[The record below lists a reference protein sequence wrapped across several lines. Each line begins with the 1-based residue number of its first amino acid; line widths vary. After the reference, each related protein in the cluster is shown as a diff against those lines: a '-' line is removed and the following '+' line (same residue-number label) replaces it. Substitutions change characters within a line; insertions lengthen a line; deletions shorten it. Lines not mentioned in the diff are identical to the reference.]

1 MPMTIQDHIVFTI
14 PVFQINDTLSKV
26 IRFFEDTT
34 YSHVAI
40 IENGSFLGVLSE
52 NDLEQT
58 VNERF
63 KDGISEDTQLI
74 NHPTEK
80 QKTQYINRTVEHH
93 RYDLDAFFV
102 RKDTNWLDVLETF
115 ARHEANIVPVL
126 DENGRLEGYYDLT
139 DIVNIFIDTPFFT
152 EPGGIIVL
160 AKGIKDYSF
169 SEIAQIVESNNTKL
183 IGGFITDSKNDV
195 IQITIKV
202 ASANL
207 NEIIQTFRRYNYNI
221 LFGNNDDQFLE
232 NLRERS
238 NYLEKYLNV

>member
-1 MPMTIQDHIVFTI
+1 MHIQDHIVSNI
-14 PVFQINDTLSKV
+14 PIFKTGDPLSEVIPFFQDN
-26 IRFFEDTT
+26 T
-34 YSHVAI
+34 YSHVAV
-40 IENGSFLGVLSE
+40 IENGTYLGVLDE
-52 NDLEQT
+52 NDLEQFEGDK
-58 VNERF
+58 N
-63 KDGISEDTQLI
+63 
-74 NHPTEK
+74 
-80 QKTQYINRTVEHH
+80 VEHR
-93 RYDLDAFFV
+93 RYDLGTFFV

-115 ARHEANIVPVL
+115 ARHEANLLPVL
-126 DENGRLEGYYDLT
+126 DEEGRMEGYYDLT
-139 DIVNIFIDTPFFT
+139 DIVNVFIDTPFFT

-232 NLRERS
+232 DLKERS
-238 NYLEKYLNV
+238 NYLDKYLNV

>member
-1 MPMTIQDHIVFTI
+1 MHIQNHIVSTI
-14 PVFQINDTLSKV
+14 PVFEIGDPLSKV
-26 IRFFEDTT
+26 VQFFKETT
-34 YSHVAI
+34 HSHVAI
-40 IENGSFLGVLSE
+40 IENDSYLGVLGE
-52 NDLEQT
+52 NDLEQ
-58 VNERF
+58 F
-63 KDGISEDTQLI
+63 QED
-74 NHPTEK
+74 EK
-80 QKTQYINRTVEHH
+80 VEDY
-93 RYDLDAFFV
+93 RYDLGAFFV

-115 ARHEANIVPVL
+115 ARNEANLVPVL
-126 DENGRLEGYYDLT
+126 DEEGKMEGYYDLT
-139 DIVNIFIDTPFFT
+139 DIVTVFIDTPFFT

-232 NLRERS
+232 DLKERS
-238 NYLEKYLNV
+238 NYLEKYLSV